1 MGTFYRKLL
10 DLSLGIVETF
20 KVLSRGNKT
29 CRLCVKIMGGL
40 ESRVCW
46 KYNTFFVICF
56 ALIQDMVGRD
66 EFVIRTTD
74 LRFFHQNLKKSKCLF
89 VGE

>member
-40 ESRVCW
+40 ESRVCG

-56 ALIQDMVGRD
+56 ALIQDMVEKY

-74 LRFFHQNLKKSKCLF
+74 LRSFHQNPIKSKCLF